1 MVVSMVYLTS
11 SLSLLTV
18 STLATATQWGQYHN
32 TNNNRETSVA
42 GNIDKRVADSEHQ
55 DDKVQAIVNR
65 GNKMQ
70 TIIKHLL
77 RRNHH
82 KKREI
87 LQGNVRNIISNNL
100 RTESGLNVVIKQI
113 IRNKLKNLQE
123 KAHEDKS
130 AVQILL
136 DQSIREPN
144 FLDQTVGRSET
155 FLDKLINV
163 MKKEDENTNTLIQQ
177 VRKPK
182 LLNLKSKGE
191 EGKTDRPL
199 RFFEEV
205 GLVVNSN
212 EKPVINDIEEEAE
225 EENALNFFAAA
236 GLVGGQSENTADVDK
251 DVEPEHSSTNSFLE
265 EEINAA
271 ESETEFLADEIA
283 EILIQLDADLGA
295 EDQMMTKS
303 DDMIKAKLK
312 RFPMKMLLKDRDF
325 IDSVFIRF
333 ALMRLPLRT
342 QDIDMSESF
351 QINKVLQASMAQASA
366 ETRSLLEDLRTDPL
380 QGDDGRDRAQAIDQS
395 RRQLQRL
402 LNIVTKKI

>member
-1 MVVSMVYLTS
+1 MVYLTS
-11 SLSLLTV
+11 SLLLLTV
-18 STLATATQWGQYHN
+18 STLASATQWGQYHN

-70 TIIKHLL
+70 KIIKNLL
-77 RRNHH
+77 RRNYH

-123 KAHEDKS
+123 KANEEKS

-163 MKKEDENTNTLIQQ
+163 MKKEGENKKTVTQQ
-177 VRKPK
+177 ARKPK
-182 LLNLKSKGE
+182 LLNFDSEEEDGE
-191 EGKTDRPL
+191 EERPL

-205 GLVVNSN
+205 GLVENSDQNTLKN
-212 EKPVINDIEEEAE
+212 EIEEEREKE
-225 EENALNFFAAA
+225 ERPLRFFEEVGLVENSNQNTLKNEIEEDREKEEDALNFFAEA
-236 GLVGGQSENTADVDK
+236 GLIRGHSENTADGNENIDH
-251 DVEPEHSSTNSFLE
+251 EHSATNSFLE

-271 ESETEFLADEIA
+271 ESETAFLADEIA
-283 EILIQLDADLGA
+283 EILVQLDADLGA

-303 DDMIKAKLK
+303 DDMIQDKLK
-312 RFPMKMLLKDRDF
+312 RFPMEMLLRVNLCF
-325 IDSVFIRF
+325 IDTYSFSKFIK
-333 ALMRLPLRT
+333 RT
-342 QDIDMSESF
+342 EILLTVCLQD
-351 QINKVLQASMAQASA
+351 
-366 ETRSLLEDLRTDPL
+366 LL
-380 QGDDGRDRAQAIDQS
+380 S
-395 RRQLQRL
+395 
-402 LNIVTKKI
+402 

>member
-1 MVVSMVYLTS
+1 
-11 SLSLLTV
+11 V

-42 GNIDKRVADSEHQ
+42 GNKDKRVADSEHQ

-70 TIIKHLL
+70 TIIKNLL
-77 RRNHH
+77 KRNYH
-82 KKREI
+82 KKRAI
-87 LQGNVRNIISNNL
+87 LKGNVRNIISDNL

-123 KAHEDKS
+123 KAHEEKS
-130 AVQILL
+130 AVQVLL

-163 MKKEDENTNTLIQQ
+163 MKKEDKNANRLIQQ
-177 VRKPK
+177 ARKPK
-182 LLNLKSKGE
+182 LLNLNSKE
-191 EGKTDRPL
+191 EVGKTDRPL

-212 EKPVINDIEEEAE
+212 QNTVINDIEEEAGK
-225 EENALNFFAAA
+225 ENALNFFAAA
-236 GLVGGQSENTADVDK
+236 GLGGGNSENTAK
-251 DVEPEHSSTNSFLE
+251 DVEQEHSSTNSFLE

-283 EILIQLDADLGA
+283 EILVQLDADLGA

>member
-1 MVVSMVYLTS
+1 MVYLTS
-11 SLSLLTV
+11 SILLLTV
-18 STLATATQWGQYHN
+18 STLASGTQWGQYHN

-42 GNIDKRVADSEHQ
+42 GNIDKRVADYEHQ

-65 GNKMQ
+65 GNRMQ
-70 TIIKHLL
+70 KIIKNLL

-123 KAHEDKS
+123 KANEEKS

-163 MKKEDENTNTLIQQ
+163 MKKEGENKKTVTQQ
-177 VRKPK
+177 ARKPK
-182 LLNLKSKGE
+182 LLNFDSE
-191 EGKTDRPL
+191 EEDGREERPL

-205 GLVVNSN
+205 GLVENSN
-212 EKPVINDIEEEAE
+212 QNTLKNEIEEDREKE
-225 EENALNFFAAA
+225 EDALNFFAEA
-236 GLVGGQSENTADVDK
+236 GLIRGHSENTADGNENIDH
-251 DVEPEHSSTNSFLE
+251 EHSATNSFLE

-271 ESETEFLADEIA
+271 ESETAFLADEIA
-283 EILIQLDADLGA
+283 EILVQLDADLGA

-303 DDMIKAKLK
+303 DDMIQDKLK
-312 RFPMKMLLKDRDF
+312 RFPMEMLLRDRDF
-325 IDSVFIRF
+325 IDSVFTRF

-342 QDIDMSESF
+342 QDIDVSESF

-380 QGDDGRDRAQAIDQS
+380 QGEEGRDRAQAIDQS

>member
-1 MVVSMVYLTS
+1 MVYLTS
-11 SLSLLTV
+11 SLLLLTV
-18 STLATATQWGQYHN
+18 STLASGTQWGQYHN

-42 GNIDKRVADSEHQ
+42 GNIDKRVADYEHQ

-65 GNKMQ
+65 GNRMQ
-70 TIIKHLL
+70 KIIKNLL

-123 KAHEDKS
+123 KANEEKS

-163 MKKEDENTNTLIQQ
+163 MKKEGENKKTVTQQ
-177 VRKPK
+177 ARKPK
-182 LLNLKSKGE
+182 LLNFDSE
-191 EGKTDRPL
+191 EKDGKEERPL

-205 GLVVNSN
+205 GLVENSN
-212 EKPVINDIEEEAE
+212 QNTLKNEIEEDREKE
-225 EENALNFFAAA
+225 EDALNFFAEA
-236 GLVGGQSENTADVDK
+236 GLIRDHSENTADGNENIDH
-251 DVEPEHSSTNSFLE
+251 EHSATNSFLE

-283 EILIQLDADLGA
+283 EILVQLDADLGA

-303 DDMIKAKLK
+303 DDMIQDKLK
-312 RFPMKMLLKDRDF
+312 RFPMEMLLRDRDF
-325 IDSVFIRF
+325 IDSVFTRF

-342 QDIDMSESF
+342 QDIDVSESF

-380 QGDDGRDRAQAIDQS
+380 QGEEGRDRAQAIDQS

>member
-1 MVVSMVYLTS
+1 MVYLTS
-11 SLSLLTV
+11 SLLLLTV
-18 STLATATQWGQYHN
+18 STLASGTQWGQYHN

-42 GNIDKRVADSEHQ
+42 GNIDKRVADYEHQ

-65 GNKMQ
+65 GNRLQK
-70 TIIKHLL
+70 IIKNLL

-123 KAHEDKS
+123 KVHGEQS

-136 DQSIREPN
+136 DQSSREPN

-155 FLDKLINV
+155 FHDRLISV
-163 MKKEDENTNTLIQQ
+163 MKKEGEYKKTVTQQ
-177 VRKPK
+177 ARKPK
-182 LLNLKSKGE
+182 LLNFDSE
-191 EGKTDRPL
+191 EEDGKEERPL

-205 GLVVNSN
+205 GLIKNSN
-212 EKPVINDIEEEAE
+212 QNTLKNEIEEDREKE
-225 EENALNFFAAA
+225 EDALNFFAEA
-236 GLVGGQSENTADVDK
+236 GLIRGHSENTADGNENIDH
-251 DVEPEHSSTNSFLE
+251 EYSATNSFLE

-283 EILIQLDADLGA
+283 EILVQLDADLGA

-303 DDMIKAKLK
+303 DDMIQDKLK
-312 RFPMKMLLKDRDF
+312 RFPMEMLLRDRDF
-325 IDSVFIRF
+325 IDSVFTRF

-342 QDIDMSESF
+342 QDIDVSESF

-380 QGDDGRDRAQAIDQS
+380 QGEEGRDRAQAIDQS

>member
-1 MVVSMVYLTS
+1 MVHLTS
-11 SLSLLTV
+11 SLLLLTV
-18 STLATATQWGQYHN
+18 STLSSATQWGQYHN
-32 TNNNRETSVA
+32 TNNNKGTSVA
-42 GNIDKRVADSEHQ
+42 GNFDKKIVDYEHQ

-70 TIIKHLL
+70 KIVENLL
-77 RRNHH
+77 KRNQH

-87 LQGNVRNIISNNL
+87 FQRNVKNIISKNL

-113 IRNKLKNLQE
+113 LRNKLKNLQE
-123 KAHEDKS
+123 KAHGEKS

-136 DQSIREPN
+136 DKSSRSPN

-163 MKKEDENTNTLIQQ
+163 MKKEDENINTVIQQ
-177 VRKPK
+177 ARKPK
-182 LLNLKSKGE
+182 VLNIESKEEQVEGE
-191 EGKTDRPL
+191 RPL

-205 GLVVNSN
+205 GLVEKAHQNRVINEIE
-212 EKPVINDIEEEAE
+212 EKPEKDNGF
-225 EENALNFFAAA
+225 NFFTEV
-236 GLVGGQSENTADVDK
+236 GLVGGNSENKDNVDK
-251 DVEPEHSSTNSFLE
+251 NTKQEHPSTNSFLE
-265 EEINAA
+265 EEINA
-271 ESETEFLADEIA
+271 
-283 EILIQLDADLGA
+283 DLGA
-295 EDQMMTKS
+295 EDQMMTHS
-303 DDMIKAKLK
+303 DEMIQAKL
-312 RFPMKMLLKDRDF
+312 RRYPMEMLLRDRDF

-342 QDIDMSESF
+342 QDIDVSESF

-380 QGDDGRDRAQAIDQS
+380 QGGDARDRAQAIDQS
-395 RRQLQRL
+395 RRQLQKL

>member
-1 MVVSMVYLTS
+1 MVYLTS
-11 SLSLLTV
+11 SLLLLTV
-18 STLATATQWGQYHN
+18 STLASGTQWGQYHN

-42 GNIDKRVADSEHQ
+42 GNIDKRVADYEHQ

-65 GNKMQ
+65 GNRMQ
-70 TIIKHLL
+70 KIIKNLL

-123 KAHEDKS
+123 KANEEKS

-136 DQSIREPN
+136 DQSSREPN

-177 VRKPK
+177 ARKPK
-182 LLNLKSKGE
+182 LLNPNSKE
-191 EGKTDRPL
+191 EKGKGDRPL

-205 GLVVNSN
+205 GLVENSN
-212 EKPVINDIEEEAE
+212 ENRVINDIEEEAE
-225 EENALNFFAAA
+225 KENALNFFAVA
-236 GLVGGQSENTADVDK
+236 GLVGGNSENGANIDK
-251 DVEPEHSSTNSFLE
+251 DLEEEHSSTNSFLE

-271 ESETEFLADEIA
+271 ESETAFLADEIA
-283 EILIQLDADLGA
+283 EILVQLDADLGA

-303 DDMIKAKLK
+303 DDMIQDKLK
-312 RFPMKMLLKDRDF
+312 RFPMEMLLRDRDF
-325 IDSVFIRF
+325 IDSVFTRF

-342 QDIDMSESF
+342 QDIDVSESF

-380 QGDDGRDRAQAIDQS
+380 QGEEGRDRAQAIDQS

>member
-1 MVVSMVYLTS
+1 MVHLTS
-11 SLSLLTV
+11 SLLLLTV
-18 STLATATQWGQYHN
+18 STLSSATQWGQYHN
-32 TNNNRETSVA
+32 TNNNKATSVA
-42 GNIDKRVADSEHQ
+42 GNIDKKIVDYEHQ

-70 TIIKHLL
+70 KIVENLL
-77 RRNHH
+77 KRNQH

-87 LQGNVRNIISNNL
+87 FQRNVKNIISKNL

-113 IRNKLKNLQE
+113 LRNKLKNLQE
-123 KAHEDKS
+123 KAHGEKS

-136 DQSIREPN
+136 DKSSRSPN

-163 MKKEDENTNTLIQQ
+163 MKKEDENINTVIQQ
-177 VRKPK
+177 ARKPK
-182 LLNLKSKGE
+182 VLNIDSKEEQVEGE
-191 EGKTDRPL
+191 RPL

-205 GLVVNSN
+205 GLVENAN
-212 EKPVINDIEEEAE
+212 QNRVINEIEEQAE
-225 EENALNFFAAA
+225 KENGFNFFADV
-236 GLVGGQSENTADVDK
+236 GLVGGNSENKDNVDK
-251 DVEPEHSSTNSFLE
+251 NTKQEHPSTNSFLE

-271 ESETEFLADEIA
+271 ESETAFLADEIA
-283 EILIQLDADLGA
+283 EILVQIDADLGA
-295 EDQMMTKS
+295 EDQMMTHS
-303 DDMIKAKLK
+303 DEMIQAKL
-312 RFPMKMLLKDRDF
+312 RRYPMEMLLRDRDF

-342 QDIDMSESF
+342 QDIDVSESF

-380 QGDDGRDRAQAIDQS
+380 QGGDARDRAQAIDQS
-395 RRQLQRL
+395 RRQLQKL

>member
-1 MVVSMVYLTS
+1 MVYLTS
-11 SLSLLTV
+11 SLLLLTV
-18 STLATATQWGQYHN
+18 STLASATQWGQYHN

-70 TIIKHLL
+70 KIIKNLL
-77 RRNHH
+77 RRNYH

-123 KAHEDKS
+123 KANEEKS

-163 MKKEDENTNTLIQQ
+163 MKKEEEKRKTVTQQ
-177 VRKPK
+177 ARTPK
-182 LLNLKSKGE
+182 LLNFNSEEEDGKG
-191 EGKTDRPL
+191 DRPL

-205 GLVVNSN
+205 GLVENSN
-212 EKPVINDIEEEAE
+212 ENRVINDIEEEAE
-225 EENALNFFAAA
+225 KENALNFFAVS
-236 GLVGGQSENTADVDK
+236 GLVEGNSENGANIDK
-251 DVEPEHSSTNSFLE
+251 DLEEEHSSTNSFLE

-271 ESETEFLADEIA
+271 ESETAFLADEIA
-283 EILIQLDADLGA
+283 EILVQLDADLGA

-303 DDMIKAKLK
+303 DDMIQDKLK
-312 RFPMKMLLKDRDF
+312 RFPMEMLLRDRDF
-325 IDSVFIRF
+325 IDSVFTRF

-342 QDIDMSESF
+342 QDIDVSESF

-380 QGDDGRDRAQAIDQS
+380 QGEEGRDRAQAIDQS